1 MRIFPTVLAS
11 ALSLACA
18 AGAATVAEKR
28 AAEMLET
35 LLAESA
41 VEFPPNYKITISHA
55 DIADDSV
62 ELRAGGR
69 SAEINYAN
77 PDDAESAV
85 GEFAEKFLGVRVLAP
100 PPLGIVRDGSAK
112 FAAGKASKKF
122 SYSGRFFPQYDD
134 ASKFFAAANGKND
147 TYALSAHSLTRIVNE
162 GGGSLICIII

>member
-77 PDDAESAV
+77 PEDRKSV
-85 GEFAEKFLGVRVLAP
+85 V
-100 PPLGIVRDGSAK
+100 
-112 FAAGKASKKF
+112 
-122 SYSGRFFPQYDD
+122 
-134 ASKFFAAANGKND
+134 
-147 TYALSAHSLTRIVNE
+147 
-162 GGGSLICIII
+162 